1 MHFKFNRHFLLCISN
16 LIDGSFWALQT
27 WQNSSSVHF
36 KFNRCIFLGISNVI
50 DVSFCASWTQQMYP
64 SVHFKCNRH
73 IFLRILNL
81 TDVSFC
87 AFQTYVCMYI
97 NIYITNWLSPIFV
110 CNLPEPAKGM
120 SSVRRYLRVGR
131 SPFSNREK
139 YALLDSFKPE
149 TMQQSRLIE
158 SILLLQQGLAHC
170 IPTHLNRNQTMLI
183 PRVETWMADTLVS
196 ADLLQTKLSLYI
208 CKERC

>member
-1 MHFKFNRHFLLCISN
+1 MDPFVHFKFDRLILLCISN
-16 LIDGSFWALQT
+16 L
-27 WQNSSSVHF
+27 
-36 KFNRCIFLGISNVI
+36 RCIFLGFSNVT
-50 DVSFCASWTQQMYP
+50 DVSFCTFWTQKMYP

-73 IFLRILNL
+73 IFLGILKL

-87 AFQTYVCMYI
+87 AFQTHVLY
-97 NIYITNWLSPIFV
+97 TRNWLSHIFV

-149 TMQQSRLIE
+149 TMQQSRFIE

-170 IPTHLNRNQTMLI
+170 ITTHLNRNQTMLI

-196 ADLLQTKLSLYI
+196 ADLLQTKLSHYI